1 MNITWRTPADR
12 QEVQRRVAV
21 EKNAKQ
27 RDRLRA
33 VQLAAE
39 GQEAQRIAMILGR
52 SRRFVQEWAYVYR
65 DHGLEAVRATPQTGQ
80 PRKLPAEQEAAFVAR
95 MLAGVTPADAGLCT
109 LRGKEARRILE
120 KEFGKHYTLGGAYAL
135 LHRLGLS
142 CLMPRPRHR
151 KNDPEAMKA
160 WLSSAP
166 LLSRKSATNTPANRS
181 RSGSRTKRASASRA
195 RSRASGRPAAAG
207 PLP

>member
-1 MNITWRTPADR
+1 MNITWRSPADR
-12 QEVQRRVAV
+12 QEVQRRLAV

-39 GQEAQRIAMILGR
+39 GQEAPRIAVMLGR
-52 SRRFVQEWAYVYR
+52 SRRFVQQWAYVYR
-65 DHGLEAVRATPQTGQ
+65 DRGLDAVRPTPQAGQ
-80 PRKLPAEQEAAFVAR
+80 PKKLPADQEVAFKAR
-95 MLAGVTPADAGLCT
+95 MLGGVTPADEGLCT

-160 WLSSAP
+160 WLESAP
-166 LLSRKSATNTPANRS
+166 LLSRTSATSTRAKVSKCGFRM
-181 RSGSRTKRASASRA
+181 KHASASKA
-195 RSRASGRPAAAG
+195 RSRASGRPQAAVLR
-207 PLP
+207 P